1 MHQEIMD
8 ALVKGVS
15 TWVTSFFQTAAKRG
29 LTIFTLAGLC
39 VGLGIAVVYLL
50 KYADAQRREFKT
62 EMKEELAD
70 VRNEYRTELAACNK
84 AREDLSERVT
94 ALSAEVAVLRR
105 KH

>member
-1 MHQEIMD
+1 MD
-8 ALVKGVS
+8 AFVKGLAA
-15 TWVTSFFQTAAKRG
+15 WLTSFFQTAAKKG
-29 LTIFTLAGLC
+29 LAILTLAGLC
-39 VGLGIAVVYLL
+39 IGLGVAVVYLL